1 VGNRRCKSES
11 SFERHKLSCTHR
23 MGPLRLECKY
33 CKRPYTYVGY
43 LAKHETECEKMH
55 PVSCILSALFSPIHS
70 RVYYHM
76 LNLRLMVDLL
86 GGSAIPVGIVNSV
99 GILGFAERFEPA
111 QG

>member
-55 PVSCILSALFSPIHS
+55 PVSCILFAFFTHS
-70 RVYYHM
+70 
-76 LNLRLMVDLL
+76 
-86 GGSAIPVGIVNSV
+86 
-99 GILGFAERFEPA
+99 
-111 QG
+111 